1 MKLDD
6 PIWLKLEGGYRIPYD
21 VSVPLKQL
29 ISTDDSK
36 IISDTFAEL
45 WDNLHHQGDVGL
57 ASYLAVPQLVTI
69 CIDRKSLDWNF
80 VGLCVI
86 IENRRQEENNP
97 KLPEEYQYL
106 YLNALNNLE
115 SYLLANFKS
124 ITNETTLRLTLALF
138 ATLNGQANLG
148 KAIENLDEDIMKE
161 FLEQF

>member
-1 MKLDD
+1 MNLDD
-6 PIWLKLEGGYRIPYD
+6 PIWSKLEGGYRIPYD

-36 IISDTFAEL
+36 IISDIFAEL

-57 ASYLAVPQLVTI
+57 ASYLAIPQLVAI
-69 CIDRKSLDWNF
+69 CIDRKSLDPNF
-80 VGLCVI
+80 VGLCVT

-115 SYLLANFKS
+115 SYLLSNYKS

-148 KAIENLDEDIMKE
+148 KAIENLDEDTLNE